1 MSMPLST
8 WSIRNPIPPLV
19 LFLVLIVTGMI
30 SFKFLPI
37 TQTPNLVIPVVI
49 VTINQ
54 PGAAPAEIETQVTQ
68 KVEGALTGI
77 QGVKHINSTIREGSS
92 STMIEF
98 YMSTNI
104 DRAVNDTR
112 DAVTKIRSDLPSSIL
127 DPVIQRFEAES
138 QPILIY
144 TLGSAERNQ
153 EELSWF
159 IDDTLSRELLS
170 VSGVASVTRN
180 GGIDREITLV
190 LDPER
195 LAAYGIT
202 AQQISSQIAQTNV
215 NLPSGRFSL
224 GKQEFTLRTIGNQRT
239 VENLSQMWIS
249 LNGQQRVKLT
259 DLGQIVDGSIEQRNI
274 TRQDN
279 NPVITFSIT
288 RSKGSSDVDVGRHV
302 AEKIEKLKK
311 SNPDL
316 KFTLALSMVEFTQT
330 TYDSTI
336 YTFFEAAFLT
346 IFVIFLFLRDARATL
361 IAAITIPLSI
371 IPTFI
376 FMQAMDFSLN
386 MVSLLAISL
395 VTGVLVDDAIVEI
408 ENIHRHMLEG
418 SKPYKAAVIA
428 ADEIGLAVVATTM
441 VICSVFMP
449 VSFMDGIAGQYF
461 REFGLTVAVSA
472 FFSLV
477 VARLLT
483 PMLCAYFLKLP
494 KHVHEERKQSWIMK
508 NYQRMLR
515 WTLDHRL
522 KTVSLAMIVMYFSFG
537 LAGFVPTD
545 FIPAS
550 DYGQSR
556 LSVQLPRGASA
567 DQTDNAMQII
577 AQKLKARPEVDFTI
591 TSVSSQ
597 NVNRGEINIKLVPVK
612 ERELS
617 QREFESDVLPSLMAL
632 PDVKVDF
639 SKVEGGK
646 DISYNLIGN
655 DNELLQ
661 KTAEAIEREMRTV
674 PELIS
679 VSTGAGER
687 QPEVIITPNY
697 PKATQLGITPEA
709 IGYALNVATLGD
721 IESRLAKF
729 NEGSRQIPIRV
740 RLPVG
745 ESQHIDILRNLPI
758 KTASGISVP
767 LSAIAD
773 LSFALGPTVIERFD
787 RVQKIAVEA
796 NLNNVALGEG
806 EAKMF
811 ELPSIKNLPEGISL
825 SKTGDA
831 EVFAELLTN
840 FFLAIGAGLLLV
852 YVVQV
857 LLYKDWL
864 QPLTRMAALPL
875 SIGGA
880 FILLLITG
888 TPFSMP
894 VMIGMLM
901 LMGIAD
907 KNAILL
913 VDYMLEL
920 IDRGFDKRTAIL
932 KACEVR
938 ARPIIMTS
946 LAMLAGMIPISLG
959 IGLNTEFRAPMAVA
973 VVGGLISS
981 TLLSLIFVPVL
992 FSIVRDFKVWLASK
1006 LTRLVNK
1013 EE

>member
-19 LFLVLIVTGMI
+19 LFLVLIVTGLI

-49 VTINQ
+49 VTVNQ

-98 YMSTNI
+98 YMSTDI

-112 DAVTKIRSDLPSSIL
+112 DAITKIRSDLPSSIL

-144 TLGSAERNQ
+144 TLASSVLNQ

-170 VSGVASVTRN
+170 ISGVSTVTRN

-190 LDPER
+190 LDPDR
-195 LAAYGIT
+195 LAAYGIS
-202 AQQISSQIAQTNV
+202 AQQVSQQIAQTNI
-215 NLPSGRFSL
+215 NLPSGRFTL
-224 GKQEFTLRTIGNQRT
+224 GEQEFTLRTIGNQRT
-239 VENLSQMWIS
+239 VEQLKEMWIA
-249 LNGQQRVKLT
+249 LNAKQQVKLT
-259 DLGQIVDGSIEQRNI
+259 DLGQITDGTVEQRNI

-288 RSKGSSDVDVGRHV
+288 RSKGSSDVTVGNKV
-302 AEKIEKLKK
+302 AEKIEALKAA
-311 SNPDL
+311 NPDL
-316 KFTLALSMVEFTQT
+316 VFTLALSMVEFTQT

-346 IFVIFLFLRDARATL
+346 IFVIFLFLRDLRATF

-408 ENIHRHMLEG
+408 ENIHRHMHEG
-418 SKPYKAAVIA
+418 KKPYSAAVIA

-477 VARLLT
+477 VARILT
-483 PMLCAYFLKLP
+483 PMLCAYFLKMP
-494 KHVHEERKQSWIMK
+494 KHFGEAQKEGWIMR
-508 NYQRMLR
+508 NYQRMLK
-515 WTLDHRL
+515 WTLDHRA
-522 KTVSLAMIVMYFSFG
+522 KTVSLAAVVMFFSFG
-537 LAGFVPTD
+537 IAGYVPTD
-545 FIPAS
+545 FLPVS

-556 LSVQLPRGASA
+556 LSVQLPRGANA
-567 DQTDNAMQII
+567 DQTDKAMQEI
-577 AQKLKARPEVDFTI
+577 ANKLKNRSEVDFTI
-591 TSVSSQ
+591 TSVSAA
-597 NVNRGEINIKLVPVK
+597 NVNRGEINIKLIPATQ
-612 ERELS
+612 RALS
-617 QREFESDVLPSLMAL
+617 QREFESDVLPDLMTL

-646 DISYNLIGN
+646 DLSYNLVGN
-655 DNELLQ
+655 DSELLQ
-661 KTAEAIEREMRTV
+661 QTAQAIEREMRAL

-679 VSTGAGER
+679 VSTSAGER
-687 QPEVIITPNY
+687 QPEVIVTPNY
-697 PKATQLGITPEA
+697 PKAAQLGITPEA
-709 IGYALNVATLGD
+709 IGYALNIATLGD

-729 NEGSRQIPIRV
+729 NEGSRQVPIRV

-745 ESQHIDILRNLPI
+745 EQQNIDVLRNIPI
-758 KTASGISVP
+758 RTSSGTTVP
-767 LSAIAD
+767 LAAVAD
-773 LSFALGPTVIERFD
+773 LSFALGPTVIERYD
-787 RVQKIAVEA
+787 RVQKIAIEA
-796 NLNNVALGEG
+796 NLNNVALGAG
-806 EAKMF
+806 EEKLF
-811 ELPSIKNLPEGISL
+811 GLNSVKNLPDGITLTRS
-825 SKTGDA
+825 GDA
-831 EVFAELLTN
+831 EVFNELLTN
-840 FFLAIGAGLLLV
+840 FFLAIGAGLMLV

-864 QPLTRMAALPL
+864 QPMTRMAALPL

-880 FILLLITG
+880 FFLLLITD

-920 IDRGFDKRTAIL
+920 IDRGEDKRTAIL
-932 KACEVR
+932 KACQVR

-946 LAMLAGMIPISLG
+946 LAMLAGMIPIAMG

-992 FSIVRDFKVWLASK
+992 FSLVRDFKVWLARILK
-1006 LTRLVNK
+1006 PFVN
-1013 EE
+1013 EAE